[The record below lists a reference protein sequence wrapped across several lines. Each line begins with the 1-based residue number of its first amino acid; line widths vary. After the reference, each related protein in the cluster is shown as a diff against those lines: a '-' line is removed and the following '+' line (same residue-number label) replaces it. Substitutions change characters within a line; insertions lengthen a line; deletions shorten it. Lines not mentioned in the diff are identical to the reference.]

1 MDSVGIIIAQLGGI
15 FIRMSHLNID
25 MKKNSMRKNRKLVIN
40 IASTKK
46 DLLSSRFEANHQDLG
61 SSIKDDKKRF
71 VLNMMKRLI
80 ILGLETE

>member
-1 MDSVGIIIAQLGGI
+1 
-15 FIRMSHLNID
+15 MSHLNID
-25 MKKNSMRKNRKLVIN
+25 MKKNSMRKNKKLVIN

-80 ILGLETE
+80 MVPMIVLGLETE

>member
-1 MDSVGIIIAQLGGI
+1 
-15 FIRMSHLNID
+15 MSHLNID

-80 ILGLETE
+80 MVPMIVLGLETE